1 MSDLAAALAGGT
13 RFAKWSEQGDQYSGR
28 VIRAEVRQ
36 ATKFQSDQPDTWDDG
51 TAKNQVVIAIA
62 TTLKEDDDDQG
73 ERAVV
78 VNLWGKQK
86 AALSKACKDA
96 GVKEPLPGMTLTAQ
110 WTGGVGGASDPRR
123 FAYTLDGAAAA
134 ELNVETTAE
143 TPAPVGDDWEAQ
155 VRAHRAAGKSDAD
168 IADALSLPPAV
179 VASVPN
185 F

>member
-1 MSDLAAALAGGT
+1 MSELAAALSGGT
-13 RFAKWSEQGDQYSGR
+13 RFVKWNEVGDQYSGR

-62 TTLKEDDDDQG
+62 TTLKEDDDDTG

-86 AALSKACKDA
+86 AALAKACKDA

-134 ELNVETTAE
+134 ELNVETPTDAA
-143 TPAPVGDDWEAQ
+143 APVGDEWETQ
-155 VRAHRAAGKSDAD
+155 VKAHRDAGKTDEE
-168 IADALSLPPAV
+168 IAAAMKLPPAV
-179 VASVPN
+179 IASVPN